1 MKDTRRARVNLGL
14 LLAAALVLVTIDHRS
29 VTESPFGPL
38 RTAGTTLFGAAE
50 SAGAGLVR
58 PVGEFFETMAEAPS
72 ARVRI
77 ERLRAENQRLRH
89 DLAAQ
94 SLDRGRSRELR
105 RLLGVAGTGG
115 YRILPTQVIA
125 RRGAPGFEEAV
136 ELDVGRDD
144 GVRPEMTVLNAD
156 GLVGRVVQVGP
167 STSTVVLLSDPAS
180 AAGARLEGSNEI
192 GVVHGVGENGRLV
205 RFRLLDSTAPI
216 TPGHRIVSFGSQ
228 RGAPYVAG
236 VPIGVVERVE
246 ATPGELTRIAY
257 ARPSADLTALDVV
270 GVVVRAPHRDPRE
283 AILPPGPREA
293 KPSTGPR
300 EREVSTGP
308 RARREVPAAPREEEV
323 STPERS
329 TPSPGPGPREAEASR
344 GRREGA

>member
-14 LLAAALVLVTIDHRS
+14 LLASALVLVTIDHRS

-38 RTAGTTLFGAAE
+38 RTVGTTLFGAAE

-58 PVGEFFETMAEAPS
+58 PVGEFFEAMAEAPS
-72 ARVRI
+72 ARSQM

-89 DLAAQ
+89 DLVAQ

-115 YRILPTQVIA
+115 YKILTTQVIA

-136 ELDVGRDD
+136 ELDVGRAD

-156 GLVGRVVQVGP
+156 GLVGRVVQAGP

-257 ARPSADLTALDVV
+257 ARPSADLTSLDVV
-270 GVVVRAPHRDPRE
+270 GVVVQAPQRDPRDTV
-283 AILPPGPREA
+283 LPPAPRKAKVSAPGRSTPRSPEPDSEPDSESGTDADSESGRREA
-293 KPSTGPR
+293 G
-300 EREVSTGP
+300 VP
-308 RARREVPAAPREEEV
+308 RARRE
-323 STPERS
+323 
-329 TPSPGPGPREAEASR
+329 
-344 GRREGA
+344 GA

>member
-38 RTAGTTLFGAAE
+38 RTVGTTLFGAAE

-72 ARVRI
+72 ARARI
-77 ERLRAENQRLRH
+77 EKLRAENQRLRH

-136 ELDVGRDD
+136 ELDVGRAD

-270 GVVVRAPHRDPRE
+270 GVVVRAPQRDPRD
-283 AILPPGPREA
+283 AVLPPGPP
-293 KPSTGPR
+293 KTK
-300 EREVSTGP
+300 
-308 RARREVPAAPREEEV
+308 V
-323 STPERS
+323 STPERATS
-329 TPSPGPGPREAEASR
+329 RSPDAESGSEPGSESRSDAESGSESGPREAEAPR

>member
-38 RTAGTTLFGAAE
+38 RTVGTTLFGAAE

-72 ARVRI
+72 ARARI
-77 ERLRAENQRLRH
+77 EKLRTENQRLRH

-94 SLDRGRSRELR
+94 SLDRVRSRELR

-136 ELDVGRDD
+136 ELDVGRAD

-270 GVVVRAPHRDPRE
+270 GVVVRAPKRDPRD
-283 AILPPGPREA
+283 AVLPPGPS
-293 KPSTGPR
+293 KTK
-300 EREVSTGP
+300 
-308 RARREVPAAPREEEV
+308 V
-323 STPERS
+323 STPGRS
-329 TPSPGPGPREAEASR
+329 RPRSPDADAGSGSDPDAESGPREAEAPR
-344 GRREGA
+344 GRRERA

>member
-38 RTAGTTLFGAAE
+38 RTVGTTLFGAAE

-72 ARVRI
+72 ARARI
-77 ERLRAENQRLRH
+77 EKLRAAENQRLRH

-136 ELDVGRDD
+136 ELDVGRAD

-156 GLVGRVVQVGP
+156 GLVGRVVPGGP
-167 STSTVVLLSDPAS
+167 VHLDGG
-180 AAGARLEGSNEI
+180 AAQRPQPRRPGPGWRAATRSGC
-192 GVVHGVGENGRLV
+192 VHGVGENGRLV

-216 TPGHRIVSFGSQ
+216 TPS
-228 RGAPYVAG
+228 
-236 VPIGVVERVE
+236 
-246 ATPGELTRIAY
+246 IA
-257 ARPSADLTALDVV
+257 S
-270 GVVVRAPHRDPRE
+270 
-283 AILPPGPREA
+283 
-293 KPSTGPR
+293 
-300 EREVSTGP
+300 
-308 RARREVPAAPREEEV
+308 
-323 STPERS
+323 
-329 TPSPGPGPREAEASR
+329 
-344 GRREGA
+344 

>member
-14 LLAAALVLVTIDHRS
+14 LLASALVLVTIDHRS

-38 RTAGTTLFGAAE
+38 RTVGTTLFGAAE

-58 PVGEFFETMAEAPS
+58 PVGEFFEAMAEAPS
-72 ARVRI
+72 ARSRI
-77 ERLRAENQRLRH
+77 ERLHAENQRLRH
-89 DLAAQ
+89 DLATQ
-94 SLDRGRSRELR
+94 SLDRERSRELR

-115 YRILPTQVIA
+115 YKILTTQVIA

-136 ELDVGRDD
+136 ELDVGRAD

-257 ARPSADLTALDVV
+257 ARPSADLTSLDVV
-270 GVVVRAPHRDPRE
+270 GVVVQAPQRDPRDTV
-283 AILPPGPREA
+283 LPP
-293 KPSTGPR
+293 
-300 EREVSTGP
+300 
-308 RARREVPAAPREEEV
+308 APRKAKV
-323 STPERS
+323 SAPGRS
-329 TPSPGPGPREAEASR
+329 TPRSPESDAESGPGSEDGSDSEVDSTSESGRREAGVPR